1 MMKVRYALIIILCWK
16 GTIKMNLPN
25 FYIDDIIKRALE
37 EDINYIDLATD
48 YLLDDEDIST
58 ASFIAK
64 AEGILCGIDAAL
76 RVFTFIDSEVQAEVR
91 VKDGER
97 VEKGD
102 IIAVVSGRTKSIL
115 KGERTSLNI
124 LQHMSGI
131 ATETAKYVQCCK
143 GTNCSVAETRK
154 TLPGLR
160 ALEKYAVTAG
170 GGKNH
175 RFNLSDGAMLKDNH
189 IDAYGSLSAAVA
201 ALRKKVG
208 HMVKIEVEVRNQEE
222 LREALSCGA
231 DVIML
236 DNMTVPEMTE
246 CVKIVD
252 ETTAGKF
259 RPIIEASGNINLET
273 ASDVAKTGVD
283 IISVGA
289 LTHSVKAFDI
299 SLRIKK

>member
-1 MMKVRYALIIILCWK
+1 
-16 GTIKMNLPN
+16 MNLPN
-25 FYIDDIIKRALE
+25 FYTDDIIRRALE

-48 YLLDDEDIST
+48 YLLDDEDVST

-64 AEGILCGIDAAL
+64 AEGVLCGIDIAL
-76 RVFTFIDSEVQAEVR
+76 RVFTLIDSDVKTEIR
-91 VKDGER
+91 IKDGGK
-97 VEKGD
+97 VNKGD
-102 IIAVVSGRTKSIL
+102 VIATVSGRTKSIL

-131 ATETAKYVQCCK
+131 ASETAKYVACCE

-160 ALEKYAVTAG
+160 SLEKYAVTVG

-189 IDAYGSLSAAVA
+189 IDAYGSLTNAVA
-201 ALRKKVG
+201 ALRAKIG
-208 HMVKIEVEVRNQEE
+208 HMVKIEVEVRNQDE
-222 LREALSCGA
+222 LREALNCAA

-236 DNMTVPEMTE
+236 DNMTPAQMTD

-252 ETTAGKF
+252 EVTEGKF
-259 RPIIEASGNINLET
+259 RPVIEASGNITLDNAAEI
-273 ASDVAKTGVD
+273 AKTGVD
-283 IISVGA
+283 LFSVGA

-299 SLRIKK
+299 SLRIIK

>member
-1 MMKVRYALIIILCWK
+1 
-16 GTIKMNLPN
+16 MNLPN
-25 FYIDDIIKRALE
+25 FYTDDIIKRALD

-48 YLLDDEDIST
+48 YLLDDEDMSS

-64 AEGILCGIDAAL
+64 AEGVLCGIDIAL
-76 RVFTFIDSEVQAEVR
+76 RVFTLIDSDVKTEIKI
-91 VKDGER
+91 KDGGK
-97 VEKGD
+97 VNKGD
-102 IIAVVSGRTKSIL
+102 VIATVSGRTKSIL

-131 ATETAKYVQCCK
+131 ASETAKYVACCE
-143 GTNCSVAETRK
+143 GTNCSVAETSK

-160 ALEKYAVTAG
+160 SLEKYAVTVG

-189 IDAYGSLSAAVA
+189 IDAYGSLTNAVA
-201 ALRKKVG
+201 ALRAKIG
-208 HMVKIEVEVRNQEE
+208 HMVKIEVEVRNQDE
-222 LREALSCGA
+222 LREALSCAA

-236 DNMTVPEMTE
+236 DNMTPAQMTD

-252 ETTAGKF
+252 EVTAGKF
-259 RPIIEASGNINLET
+259 RPVIEASGNITLDNAAEI
-273 ASDVAKTGVD
+273 AKTGVD
-283 IISVGA
+283 LFSVGA

-299 SLRIKK
+299 SLRIIK